1 MLGVATAGVLAGE
14 LAAPALSP
22 GLLFVFALSMAA
34 LWLAGGRRRAPVAWV
49 AVTLVA
55 LALGAQRM
63 SGVVAPTFAPDHVA
77 RLTLPVRTTL
87 EGRVAAAPQRRDGRT
102 VLLVEA
108 EAVGRGTARRA
119 ASGLARVGVRGRA
132 SRSGDGDRPR
142 AVTDLRAPRDI
153 SDPDTCKDP
162 RD

>member
-22 GLLFVFALSMAA
+22 GVLFVFALSMAA

-87 EGRVAAAPQRRDGRT
+87 EGRVVAAPQRRDGRT

-108 EAVGRGTARRA
+108 EAVGRGTARRS
-119 ASGLARVGVRGRA
+119 ASGLLRVGVRGRA
-132 SRSGDGDRPR
+132 SGWRDGGRLPARPHP
-142 AVTDLRAPRDI
+142 RAPRHLQN
-153 SDPDTCKDP
+153 P
-162 RD
+162 RPLHYP